1 MKKVERYKS
10 VLIMA
15 ALCGSFAMRGVE
27 LPALPDKEGFNLKGY
42 VHDGEKGVAGV
53 LVSDGYTFASTD
65 ESGAYYLASSGK
77 AKEVFVVLPSGYE
90 YAEVKGGVAKFFMP
104 VDGTA
109 PAQADFALKPIGD
122 DTSFTFMVHADT
134 QPEEWFNANVYTEM
148 GNAYKD
154 MQTSAQVAQA
164 TDGFAPFNLH
174 LGDIIYNGSALNYDY
189 SRYLRVLESSGYN
202 VAIMPTPG
210 NHDRYYTTD
219 YDNAMELYRSVWGPV
234 YYSFNRGKVH
244 FISVDNVLVK
254 KDDAYTRG
262 ISDDAV
268 EWLKK
273 DLSYVEKGSRVVF
286 FAHQPMT
293 RNAAALKAFSGVLDI
308 LKDYDVLI
316 LTGHLHRAF
325 NNFPEY
331 TPSIRERNQP
341 PLGGY
346 EWRSTCSQDGVPNGY
361 YIYHVDGTEISWKF
375 KPNGKDADKNM
386 FRVYEPGFPDTDMVK
401 PSDDKTV
408 IVNVWDWDED
418 WTVTWSLDGVEQGDV
433 PRYEAMKD
441 PLAVYNYENIPG
453 HETWVVHET
462 YHIFH
467 CDVPSTGSLVKVTV
481 SDPFGRTLS
490 KTLEL
495 ASVPGGIEAVAPES
509 CGVESAEIY
518 NLQGVR
524 ILNVAGYPE
533 VDTLPVAAGCYVMR
547 LRHTDGTVT
556 VEKFVR

>member
-219 YDNAMELYRSVWGPV
+219 YDKAMELYRSVWGPV

-331 TPSIRERNQP
+331 APSIRERNQP